1 MNLLRQQEKLK
12 EWRKIGLMEESHY
25 HAAIH
30 APVFEWEPMEKIH
43 YLTPEESEFIN
54 THIAVS
60 DSLVPTVAPFDCF
73 RISMKGHFDQ
83 WFRYP
88 GHRKWILMRCAYAE
102 EKTGPEQ
109 WYANIYAMDAGGRS
123 EYRAWRD
130 GKHITPMLLKL
141 AEKENHEFVKL
152 MRSLVEM
159 LSYFLLTIMLPG
171 NTVLKVEPTPKP
183 GKSVEWRLAR
193 THYLILNRKQA
204 EQCRDRKSTPS
215 EAQLVRAAHWRRAH
229 FRRLV
234 AARYKTKRLVPV
246 KQAWVGPEEWIG
258 LDGKVYKVVN
268 LPATSPAS
276 PETLPGLK

>member
-25 HAAIH
+25 HAAMH
-30 APVFEWEPMEKIH
+30 APVFEWRPLQNEH
-43 YLTPEESEFIN
+43 HVTPEENEFIN
-54 THIAVS
+54 ANIATA
-60 DSLVPTVAPFDCF
+60 DSQVPTVAPFNCF

-83 WFRYP
+83 CFMFP
-88 GHRKWILMRCAYAE
+88 EERKWLLIRCAYADE
-102 EKTGPEQ
+102 HGPEQ
-109 WYANIYAMDAGGRS
+109 WYANIYSWDLGTKF
-123 EYRAWRD
+123 EYRIWRE
-130 GKHITPMLLKL
+130 GKNVTSLVLRATE
-141 AEKENHEFVKL
+141 AEKKEFTEL
-152 MRSLVEM
+152 MRSLVQV

-171 NTVLKVEPTPKP
+171 NTVLKVEPKPKP

-204 EQCRDRKSTPS
+204 EHCRDRKSTPS

-246 KQAWVGPEEWIG
+246 RQAWVGPEAWIG
-258 LDGKVYKVVN
+258 LDGKVYKVVE
-268 LPATSPAS
+268 LPTAPVSPGT
-276 PETLPGLK
+276 PPGPK